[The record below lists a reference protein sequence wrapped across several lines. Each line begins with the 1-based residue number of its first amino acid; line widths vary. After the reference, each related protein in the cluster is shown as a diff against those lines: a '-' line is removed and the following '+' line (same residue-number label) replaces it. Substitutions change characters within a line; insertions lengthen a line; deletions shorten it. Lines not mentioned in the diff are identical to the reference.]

1 MTFIQR
7 VKALFNGPRK
17 AASASAVPAS
27 VPKPKQSRKPK
38 NAPARGPRFVDGPK
52 QSAGVKAEVWRSRK
66 SKKRGKPSQAQGRR
80 GGGRGGQREVAPWD
94 PADYQVPP
102 QEGKTRFLDLIGL
115 PDEILH
121 ALSDVDFRYC
131 TPIQAQALPLALEG
145 ANVCGRAQTGT
156 GKTAAFLLAIF
167 KQFLERPAVSDRRKG
182 YPRALILAPT
192 RELCLQIARDA
203 EDLGKYTGLETL
215 AVYGGMDLQEQRSVL
230 RNKYVDI
237 VVATPGRLLDFRQR
251 QDVDFSKVEILV
263 IDEADRMLDMGFI
276 PDVRRIV
283 YGCPRKENR
292 QTMLFSATLTP
303 EVTRLASQWMHQ
315 PVTVEI
321 EPERVAAETI
331 DQRVYI
337 VTQDQK
343 FTIVYNILRLLEPE
357 RVILFGNRRDTTE
370 LLCDNLRHQG
380 LDVAL
385 LSGAVE
391 QHKRIAVLENF
402 RSGGVPILVAT
413 DVAGRGLHIDG
424 IDLIINFN
432 IPEQAE
438 DYVHRIGRTG
448 RVGEKGISITFADE
462 IDSYYIAAIE
472 EYMNQPLQCVPPPEE
487 WLTPLPKPM
496 LEKKRRRSRAPAGGA
511 GGRRSGPRRGGPPR
525 GGRGGRGGSARRRR

>member
-1 MTFIQR
+1 MNFIQR
-7 VKALFNGPRK
+7 VKAMFDGARK
-17 AASASAVPAS
+17 PAHTPPASARVPTPPKSRLDSAS
-27 VPKPKQSRKPK
+27 
-38 NAPARGPRFVDGPK
+38 RGPRFIDGRK
-52 QSAGVKAEVWRSRK
+52 RALGAETEVRRSAK
-66 SKKRGKPSQAQGRR
+66 SKKRRTPARTTGRKSPAPAGRSQKPS
-80 GGGRGGQREVAPWD
+80 APWD
-94 PADYQVPP
+94 PAEYQVPP
-102 QEGKTRFLDLIGL
+102 SEGKTRFLDLEGL

-121 ALSDVDFRYC
+121 ALYDVDFRYC
-131 TPIQAQALPLALEG
+131 TPIQAQTLPLALDG
-145 ANVCGRAQTGT
+145 VNVCGRAQTGT

-167 KQFLERPAVSDRRKG
+167 KQFLERPAAPDRRKG

-203 EDLGKYTGLETL
+203 EELGKYTGLRNL
-215 AVYGGMDLQEQRSVL
+215 AVYGGMDLQAQRSVL
-230 RNKYVDI
+230 RNKHVD
-237 VVATPGRLLDFRQR
+237 VLVATPGRLLDFRQR
-251 QDVDFSKVEILV
+251 QDVDFSQVEILV

-303 EVTRLASQWMHQ
+303 EVTRLASQWMAQ

-343 FTIVYNILRLLEPE
+343 FTIVYNILRALKPE
-357 RVILFGNRRDTTE
+357 RVIIFGNRRDSTE
-370 LLCDNLRHQG
+370 LLRDNLRHQG
-380 LDVAL
+380 LNVAL

-391 QHKRIAVLENF
+391 QRKRIAVLENF
-402 RSGGVPILVAT
+402 RTGKVPILVAT

-424 IDLIINFN
+424 IELIINFN

-462 IDSYYIAAIE
+462 IDSYYIAAVE
-472 EYMNQPLQCVPPPEE
+472 EYMNQPLKCVPPPEE
-487 WLTPLPKPM
+487 WLEPLPQPM
-496 LEKKRRRSRAPAGGA
+496 LAQKRRRRPPANRTGARSR
-511 GGRRSGPRRGGPPR
+511 PRRGSPPSSRKSPRR
-525 GGRGGRGGSARRRR
+525 GR